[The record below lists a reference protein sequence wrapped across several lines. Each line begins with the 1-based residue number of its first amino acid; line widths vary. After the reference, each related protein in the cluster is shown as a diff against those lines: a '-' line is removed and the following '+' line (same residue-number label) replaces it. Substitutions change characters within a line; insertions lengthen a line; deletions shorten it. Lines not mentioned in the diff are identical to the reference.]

1 MEVKLPLRGVDG
13 TVVMAQNGAAL
24 PLCVLHQISPFCADG
39 AQANFTLGGVSMC
52 LNHMEYVFA
61 RIDQQIMYNIS
72 TDVIVQGIIKVE
84 LAARRAD
91 AER

>member
-1 MEVKLPLRGVDG
+1 MKVKLPPRSVDG

-39 AQANFTLGGVSMC
+39 AQANFVLGGVSMC

-61 RIDQQIMYNIS
+61 RIDNQIMYNVS
-72 TDVIVQGIIKVE
+72 TDVIVQGIIKTE
-84 LAARRAD
+84 LADGRDD
-91 AER
+91 AKR